1 MRLTNG
7 LSVIVVALVG
17 AGSPAFAGCSS
28 LSSAAMQPIVEDFVS
43 GPKYLLEQTDN
54 PDRLSFSV
62 SDLLIANARITLPKI
77 IELVR
82 TASTEQKLAI
92 GTGMASAAKACLTP
106 EPQTSAAIRDAVRD
120 LRDQMLSRAFN
131 NAIAATE
138 LDPSAFSTG
147 PDGAIGGSTL
157 GGAVTSNAPT
167 VGRGTLGINPAVV
180 NKGEATKTDGR
191 LGFGSTRLWDP
202 FAAPA
207 INNPKDRFNTR

>member
-1 MRLTNG
+1 MRLTNV
-7 LSVIVVALVG
+7 LPVVLASLVG
-17 AGSPAFAGCSS
+17 AGSPVFAGCSS
-28 LSSAAMQPIVEDFVS
+28 LSSAAMQPIVENFVS
-43 GPKYLLEQTDN
+43 GPRYLLEQTDN
-54 PDRLSFSV
+54 VERLSFAV
-62 SDLLIANARITLPKI
+62 SDLLIANGRVTLPKL

-82 TASTEQKLAI
+82 VASTEQKLAI
-92 GTGMASAAKACLTP
+92 GTGMASAAKACITP

-120 LRDQMLSRAFN
+120 LRDQNLSRAFN

-138 LDPSAFSTG
+138 LDPAAFSVG
-147 PDGAIGGSTL
+147 PDGSIAGSTL
-157 GGAVTSNAPT
+157 GGTVTSNAPS

-180 NKGEATKTDGR
+180 NKDQATKTDGR